1 MPDGVIA
8 GFLAPHA
15 PQFLYGENPP
25 QNEARS
31 NGGWEVIRWAYETAR
46 ADLARLRPE
55 VLIVHSPHWIT
66 PVGHHVL
73 AVPHLRGKSVDPIFP
88 NLFRFHYDITV
99 DVELADAIV
108 EESRA
113 RGLLV
118 RAMRNPAFRVDY
130 GTIVTLHMLRPD
142 WDVPV
147 VGLSSHSWPYWD
159 RPTPEEEVREVE
171 VLGTATRAAIERLG
185 RRAVVLASNSLSH
198 RHFSEEP
205 DPPDDMSQEH
215 HYNDLGYRWDIRM
228 IELLRAGRTRQ
239 VFELLPEFTREA
251 LPETKSGSFTWMF
264 SAMGYPEVRGTLYG
278 YGAAIGTGNAVMG
291 FDLTGATTR
300 ATMAANR

>member
-1 MPDGVIA
+1 MADGVIA

-15 PQFLYGENPP
+15 PQFIYGENPP
-25 QNEARS
+25 QNEPRS
-31 NGGWEVIRWAYETAR
+31 RGGWEVIRWAYEAAR
-46 ADLARLRPE
+46 ADLERLQPD

-66 PVGHHVL
+66 RVGHHVL

-88 NLFRFHYDITV
+88 NLFRFHYDIDV
-99 DVELADAIV
+99 DVALAEGIV
-108 EESRA
+108 DEA
-113 RGLLV
+113 TKRGLLA
-118 RAMRNPAFRVDY
+118 RPMRNPGFRVDY

-142 WDVPV
+142 WDLAV

-159 RPTPEEEVREVE
+159 DPTPDEEIREVE
-171 VLGTATRAAIERLG
+171 TLGKATRAAIERLG

-205 DPPDDMSQEH
+205 DPPEDMSQEH

-228 IELLRAGRTRQ
+228 IELLRAGRTRD
-239 VFELLPEFTREA
+239 VFELMPEFTREA

-264 SAMGYPEVRGTLYG
+264 SAMDYPEVPGKLYG

-291 FDLTGATTR
+291 FDLTSH
-300 ATMAANR
+300 

>member
-1 MPDGVIA
+1 MPDGVIG

-31 NGGWEVIRWAYETAR
+31 QGGWEVIRWAYERAR
-46 ADLARLRPE
+46 AALERLQPD

-73 AVPHLRGKSVDPIFP
+73 AVPHLGGKSVDPIFP
-88 NLFRFHYDITV
+88 NLFRFRYDITV
-99 DVELADAIV
+99 DAQLGEAIV
-108 EESRA
+108 EEAQA
-113 RGLLV
+113 RGLLA

-130 GTIVTLHMLRPD
+130 GTIVTLHMLRPA
-142 WDVPV
+142 WDLPV

-159 RPTPEEEVREVE
+159 KPTPDEEIREVD
-171 VLGTATRAAIERLG
+171 VLGKATRAAIEKLG

-205 DPPDDMSQEH
+205 DPPEDMSQEH

-228 IELLRAGRTRQ
+228 IELLRAGRTRE
-239 VFELLPEFTREA
+239 VFELMPEFTREA

-264 SAMGYPEVRGTLYG
+264 SAMDYAEVPGTLYG

-291 FDLTGATTR
+291 FDLTSATT
-300 ATMAANR
+300 AGD